1 MKTLLIGAGAIGGTL
16 AVLMTDAG
24 YTVDIL
30 EISPQIKEDIEAK
43 GLTLTGAH
51 GDHKVNVKA
60 YGSPDEIEEKYDIVI
75 IAVKYMAL
83 IPAAK
88 SALKLLKDDSIV
100 IESSGDRSKL
110 QVTRTAVAQNLT
122 VHDEA

>member
-51 GDHKVNVKA
+51 GDHK
-60 YGSPDEIEEKYDIVI
+60 
-75 IAVKYMAL
+75 
-83 IPAAK
+83 
-88 SALKLLKDDSIV
+88 
-100 IESSGDRSKL
+100 
-110 QVTRTAVAQNLT
+110 
-122 VHDEA
+122 